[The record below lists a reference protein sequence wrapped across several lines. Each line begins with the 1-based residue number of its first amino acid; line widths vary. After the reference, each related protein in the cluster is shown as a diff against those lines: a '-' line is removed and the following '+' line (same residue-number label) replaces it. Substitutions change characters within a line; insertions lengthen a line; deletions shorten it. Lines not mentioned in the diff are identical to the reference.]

1 LEAFLTSGATTG
13 ATGADT
19 GATTGAVFLAT
30 VFLAGELIVI
40 LGAEVLTEDIS
51 TQRYADYDQFS
62 GLNFYFDAFN
72 FESITTNIPLFF
84 SKSTFFVA
92 WPAEVVQKSEP
103 QGF

>member
-40 LGAEVLTEDIS
+40 LGAEVFGEDIS
-51 TQRYADYDQFS
+51 TQRYAEYYQFS
-62 GLNFYFDAFN
+62 GLNFYIDAFN
-72 FESITTNIPLFF
+72 FSSIMINITLFF
-84 SKSTFFVA
+84 SKSTKFMI
-92 WPAEVVQKSEP
+92 ELR
-103 QGF
+103 